1 MVLARFPALLLLS
14 VLLWG
19 CASQPG
25 GRVVAVSAPSGSLGS
40 VNDRATQVVRVP
52 AMPAVAQQYLAE
64 ARQAIEETRY
74 DRAQV
79 LLGKSQRLS
88 PGHPEIYLAWGR
100 LHSERGDW
108 HRAEQMYRR
117 AQSLSPSGSQFYREA
132 QERLS
137 RLP

>member
-1 MVLARFPALLLLS
+1 
-14 VLLWG
+14 
-19 CASQPG
+19 
-25 GRVVAVSAPSGSLGS
+25 
-40 VNDRATQVVRVP
+40 
-52 AMPAVAQQYLAE
+52 MPAVAQQYLAQ
-64 ARQAIEETRY
+64 ARQAIDETRY
-74 DRAQV
+74 DKAQV

-117 AQSLSPSGSQFYREA
+117 AQSLSPPNSKFYREA
-132 QERLS
+132 KERLS